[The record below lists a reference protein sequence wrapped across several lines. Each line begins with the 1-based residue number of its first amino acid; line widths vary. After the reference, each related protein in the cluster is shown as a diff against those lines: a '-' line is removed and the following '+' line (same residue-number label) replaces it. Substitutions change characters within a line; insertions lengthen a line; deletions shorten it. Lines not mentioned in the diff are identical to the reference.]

1 MTPLLLALLTGCK
14 IGEPGEAPA
23 RRLTPTQYNNTV
35 RDLLGHTTADDWPEP
50 EELETEGMGAQ
61 GAWPWNFPADIAVNG
76 FEGIAEG
83 QIASAYLIEQYQ
95 AAASH
100 FSAYALHAP
109 HYWTCEG
116 ISSLEDDAAT
126 RCAQDSILRFTSR
139 AYRRPMTDEEQTR
152 LLAFHTANVS
162 EWGVL
167 DGTRLS
173 VQGVLMTPQFL
184 YRLESAVSRD
194 RPEALSDF
202 EMASRL
208 SYFLWDS
215 MPDPALF
222 EAAAGGKLSSTRQ
235 IEAESER
242 MLADDKARE
251 AVVHF
256 HRQWLGFD
264 EVYTANADMDTY
276 QPQYLPDAWDMIDQE
291 EELFVEEI
299 EEVWSS
305 YLIGARAGMVL
316 EAELFVEKTI
326 FDGGG
331 SLYWLM
337 TDNHGYVTTIS
348 SEETGE
354 EQSTDRIYGITDADR
369 LSGEVVSVSM
379 DDGNL
384 SYELLLT
391 PAVFPAEQR
400 AGVLTQ
406 PAVLA
411 GLSHPVHP
419 APILRGV
426 FIQERMLCQIIGQP
440 PDGAETAA
448 PADSLDVESTNRDR
462 TEQATSP
469 AECTGCHSMINPLG
483 FAFESFDSMG
493 GWRDID
499 NDLPVDASG
508 TLDITGEG
516 FSSAAELAGHLA
528 VSRELHDCYTLLWT
542 RYALGQSDPNAATLT
557 ALQEGF
563 YSGDGDITE
572 LLIDITTSDAFRY
585 RSGGAQ

>member
-1 MTPLLLALLTGCK
+1 MTPLLLALLTGCT
-14 IGEPGEAPA
+14 IGDPGEAPA
-23 RRLTPTQYNNTV
+23 RRLTPTQYNNTI
-35 RDLLGHTTADDWPEP
+35 RDLLGHESLSDWPQTD
-50 EELETEGMGAQ
+50 ELEAEGVGVQ
-61 GAWPWNFPADIAVNG
+61 GAWPWNFPADIPVNG

-109 HYWTCEG
+109 YYWTCEG
-116 ISSLEDDAAT
+116 ISGLQSAAAEQ
-126 RCAQDSILRFTSR
+126 CAQASIERFTTR
-139 AYRRPMTDEEQTR
+139 AYRRPLTDDERSR
-152 LLAFHTANVS
+152 LLAFHTANVT

-184 YRLESAVSRD
+184 YRLEDTVSRD
-194 RPEALSDF
+194 RPQELSDF

-208 SYFLWDS
+208 SFFLWDS

-222 EAAAGGKLSSTRQ
+222 EAAASGKLSSARQ
-235 IEAESER
+235 IEAETER

-256 HRQWLGFD
+256 HSQWLGFED
-264 EVYTANADMDTY
+264 VYTANADMDTY
-276 QPQYLPDAWDMIDQE
+276 QPQYLPEAWDMIDPD
-291 EELFVEEI
+291 EELFVEDI

-337 TDNHGYVTTIS
+337 TDNHGYVTTLV
-348 SEETGE
+348 SEEIAD
-354 EQSTDRIYGITDADR
+354 EQGTDRIYGVTDAD
-369 LSGEVVSVSM
+369 LLDGEVVSVSLE
-379 DDGNL
+379 DGNL
-384 SYELLLT
+384 SYELQLT

-426 FIQERMLCQIIGQP
+426 FIKERMLCQVIGQP

-448 PADSLDVESTNRDR
+448 PADSMDVESTNRER
-462 TEQATSP
+462 TAQATSP
-469 AECTGCHSMINPLG
+469 DECTGCHSMINPLG
-483 FAFESFDSMG
+483 FAFENFDSMG
-493 GWRDID
+493 GWRESD

-516 FSSAAELAGHLA
+516 FSGAVELAGHLA
-528 VSRELHDCYTLLWT
+528 ASRELHDCYTLLWT
-542 RYALGQSDPNAATLT
+542 RYALGQADPDAATLA

-563 YSGDGDITE
+563 YSDDGDITE

-585 RSGGAQ
+585 RTGGAQ